1 MIMTSELTDRPVIV
15 PKLRERLL
23 QAVEERKLVVA
34 LRILLLEASGIDEA
48 ILRSQFYTS
57 ASPFPL
63 RRETYLMPPAPSFPT
78 SVSISSGVFL

>member
-15 PKLRERLL
+15 PKLRERFL

-34 LRILLLEASGIDEA
+34 LRILLLEASSIDEA

-57 ASPFPL
+57 ASPFPS
-63 RRETYLMPPAPSFPT
+63 RQKTYLMPPAPSFPT